1 VVLGVFPLSAVLT
14 AVIVLLRHSLGL
26 PVGAGHAP
34 QTLGNRPAVNVLI
47 DSLETLTEF
56 VPAVLAA
63 YLLTRSGGGLRAIGV
78 DRLRIAADLA
88 PTAKLFA
95 AAYVLPI
102 VVVTPLLSLVHH
114 GDINPSDPP
123 PGQAIYLIPL
133 VLTSLAAGVV
143 EEIVVLGFFTHRLE
157 QRGWGGVPLVGVL
170 VALRLS
176 YHLYY
181 GVGVLT
187 LLPWA
192 VLSVIMYRRRRRLL
206 PFIVA
211 HVLWDTLSFSESYLH
226 GAGFALLLLGVAILL
241 LVLFLVGRQQLQVP
255 VLVMGVDG
263 VAQVPAPPGSSGG
276 VPESVGPQGWLGA
289 GGAASTANSTPSG

>member
-1 VVLGVFPLSAVLT
+1 
-14 AVIVLLRHSLGL
+14 
-26 PVGAGHAP
+26 
-34 QTLGNRPAVNVLI
+34 
-47 DSLETLTEF
+47 
-56 VPAVLAA
+56 VLAA
-63 YLLTRSGGGLRAIGV
+63 YLLARSGGGLRAIGL
-78 DRLRIAADLA
+78 DRFRLSADLA
-88 PTAKLFA
+88 PTAKLFV

-114 GDINPSDPP
+114 GDINPSDPAP
-123 PGQAIYLIPL
+123 PQAIYLIPL
-133 VLTSLAAGVV
+133 VLTSVAAGVV

-157 QRGWGGVPLVGVL
+157 QRGWSGLPLVALL

-181 GVGVLT
+181 GIGALT

-226 GAGFALLLLGVAILL
+226 GAGFALLLLGTAILL
-241 LVLFLVGRQQLQVP
+241 LVLFLAGRQQLQVP
-255 VLVMGVDG
+255 VLVMNADG
-263 VAQVPAPPGSSGG
+263 VARPPAEPWSPPQ
-276 VPESVGPQGWLGA
+276 EWLGA
-289 GGAASTANSTPSG
+289 GGAPSTANRTRSG